1 MLEKVFISNRVNLS
15 VKRVSVKAD
24 DVINDLV
31 QWIDNNLDKP
41 LRVKDVAARSG
52 YSQWYLQRVFRRL
65 MHVSVAEYIRQK
77 KMALVAKEL
86 QASNESLIRIISRY
100 GYESQQ
106 VFTRTFTNMYN
117 ISPGR
122 YRHQLNNS

>member
-1 MLEKVFISNRVNLS
+1 MNPHI
-15 VKRVSVKAD
+15 KRVSVKAD

-41 LRVKDVAARSG
+41 LRVTDVAARSG

-106 VFTRTFTNMYN
+106 AFTRSFTNMYN

>member
-1 MLEKVFISNRVNLS
+1 MNPSI
-15 VKRVSVKAD
+15 KRVSVKAD

-41 LRVKDVAARSG
+41 LRVTDVAARSG

-77 KMALVAKEL
+77 KNGIGCQGTAGKSRVLNSHHFE
-86 QASNESLIRIISRY
+86 IRLRIATGFYTIIY
-100 GYESQQ
+100 
-106 VFTRTFTNMYN
+106 
-117 ISPGR
+117 
-122 YRHQLNNS
+122 